1 MTQPAGEQPFKWI
14 GEHHALDFTN
24 TVDWVDGRATEGERL
39 TTFERLVAW
48 CEEAGVLDRAA
59 ARDLRQVG
67 RRHPKIADAALR
79 RAHDIRLLLH
89 DIFFAIATGAQ
100 PAAARLRELNAVLAE
115 APARLGPEDG
125 EVPLTWQWP
134 PERSLTHILRP
145 VVWSA
150 ASLLTSSALAQVGTC
165 ANDRCGWL
173 FVDTSRRHNRKWCE
187 MGVCGNRAKARRF
200 QARRRRRTPKT

>member
-59 ARDLRQVG
+59 ARDLRQGG
-67 RRHPKIADAALR
+67 RRHPKIAAAALH
-79 RAHDIRLLLH
+79 RAHELRHLLH
-89 DIFFAIATGAQ
+89 DIFFPIATGVR
-100 PAAARLRELNAVLAE
+100 PAPARLRALNAALAE
-115 APARLGPEDG
+115 APAVLGPEDG

-150 ASLLTSSALAQVGTC
+150 ATLLTSPALAQLGTC

-173 FVDTSRRHNRKWCE
+173 FLDTSRRHNRKWCE

-200 QARRRRRTPKT
+200 QARRRRTPKT